1 MEVALVLA
9 ALVAVVHGA
18 SIVYVVLGGFLGL
31 RDVRWLVPHVATV
44 TWIVVGGAMLA
55 ECPLT
60 ALEKW
65 LIVQGGGTPYEGYY
79 IGHYLAGTLFP
90 GSLEQPLRDLSAIV
104 VVASWALVGQ
114 RRVALRRLAERTAT
128 DEERLHRP

>member
-9 ALVAVVHGA
+9 ALVAVLHGA

-31 RDVRWLVPHVATV
+31 RDPRWLVPHVATV
-44 TWIVVGGAMLA
+44 AWIVVSGAVLA

-65 LIVQGGGTPYEGYY
+65 LITQGGGTPYEGYY
-79 IGHYLAGTLFP
+79 IGHYLVGTFFP
-90 GSLEQPLRDLSAIV
+90 GVMEDPLRDLSAIV

-114 RRVALRRLAERTAT
+114 RRLAERRMPHH
-128 DEERLHRP
+128 DRLNRQ

>member
-31 RDVRWLVPHVATV
+31 RDPRWLVPHVATV
-44 TWIVVGGAMLA
+44 VWIVVGGAALR

-65 LIVQGGGTPYEGYY
+65 LIAQGGGSPYEGYY
-79 IGHYLAGTLFP
+79 IGHYLVGTFFP
-90 GSLEQPLRDLSAIV
+90 GSLEDPLRDLSV
-104 VVASWALVGQ
+104 VVVLASWVTVAHRRRRTADVELQ
-114 RRVALRRLAERTAT
+114 RR
-128 DEERLHRP
+128 

>member
-9 ALVAVVHGA
+9 ALVAVAHGA

-31 RDVRWLVPHVATV
+31 RDVRWLIPHAATV
-44 TWIVVGGAMLA
+44 TWIVVGAAMLA

-79 IGHYLAGTLFP
+79 IGHYLAGTFFP
-90 GSLEQPLRDLSAIV
+90 HAMEDLLRDFSAIV

-114 RRVALRRLAERTAT
+114 RRLAERGVA
-128 DEERLHRP
+128 DKERLPRTDRH

>member
-1 MEVALVLA
+1 MDVALVLA
-9 ALVAVVHGA
+9 AFVAVVHGA

-31 RDVRWLVPHVATV
+31 RDVRWLVPHAATV

-79 IGHYLAGTLFP
+79 IGHYLVGTFFP
-90 GSLEQPLRDLSAIV
+90 GSMEDPLRDLSAIV
-104 VVASWALVGQ
+104 VVASWGLVAQ
-114 RRVALRRLAERTAT
+114 RRLAERRVA
-128 DEERLHRP
+128 DEERVHRH